1 MTQIGGVFSFPL
13 LEAAEEGGKHMR
25 LPISLSKEP
34 QIPHHRASYR
44 RYPSTLTS
52 EIKINGAAEGFFYV
66 LE

>member
-13 LEAAEEGGKHMR
+13 LETTEEVVNTQDC
-25 LPISLSKEP
+25 PAPEP
-34 QIPHHRASYR
+34 EIPHQRASCR

>member
-13 LEAAEEGGKHMR
+13 LETTEEVVNTQDC
-25 LPISLSKEP
+25 PEP
-34 QIPHHRASYR
+34 QIPHYRASCR

-52 EIKINGAAEGFFYV
+52 EIKINDAAEGFFYV

>member
-1 MTQIGGVFSFPL
+1 MVCSASPAGDYRGGG
-13 LEAAEEGGKHMR
+13 EDTR
-25 LPISLSKEP
+25 LPEP
-34 QIPHHRASYR
+34 EIPHYRASYR

>member
-1 MTQIGGVFSFPL
+1 MVCSASPAGDYRGGG
-13 LEAAEEGGKHMR
+13 EHTR
-25 LPISLSKEP
+25 LPEP
-34 QIPHHRASYR
+34 EQEPEIQQSRASYR

>member
-13 LEAAEEGGKHMR
+13 LETYRGGGEHTR
-25 LPISLSKEP
+25 LPEP
-34 QIPHHRASYR
+34 EREPEMPHHRASYR
-44 RYPSTLTS
+44 RYPSTLTC